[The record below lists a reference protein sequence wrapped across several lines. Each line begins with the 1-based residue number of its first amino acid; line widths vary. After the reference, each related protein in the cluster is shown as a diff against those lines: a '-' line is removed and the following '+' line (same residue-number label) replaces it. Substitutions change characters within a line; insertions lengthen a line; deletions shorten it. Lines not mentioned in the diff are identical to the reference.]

1 MQGQAAAPFIPRRGL
16 ARFVPA
22 RRSSTGEPMSCRTIG
37 ALAILL
43 WLASCGG
50 TGAGRERRLTSILEP
65 SFGQRPLRTLAAL
78 PLASDVAEDED
89 PDQIAAGMVEAKF
102 YPALN
107 AATQYTL
114 LPPSEVKRILLEAG
128 LTQNLAHFYKKW
140 ISDHDDVDEAFL
152 RDLAARLHADAIV
165 GGAVDLWHQ
174 DLIDIMDTGA
184 ARTHVGLMLGLFD
197 GVTGKRLWLGADSQ
211 FKDGQRYSG
220 PTEENIAELQRQ
232 VERTNK
238 RTVGGVYAPPDF
250 SEVVDIVV
258 SVLVA
263 HFPQTRN

>member
-1 MQGQAAAPFIPRRGL
+1 
-16 ARFVPA
+16 
-22 RRSSTGEPMSCRTIG
+22 MSCRTIG
-37 ALAILL
+37 LIAVLL
-43 WLASCGG
+43 CQAGCGG
-50 TGAGRERRLTSILEP
+50 TQGGRDHPLESILEP

-78 PLASDVAEDED
+78 PFTSDVAEDED

-107 AATQYTL
+107 AGTHYTL
-114 LPPSEVKRILLEAG
+114 LPPNEVKRVLEEAG
-128 LTQNLAHFYKKW
+128 LTPQLGRFYKKW

-152 RDLAARLHADAIV
+152 RDVAARLHVDAIV

-220 PTEENIAELQRQ
+220 PSEENIAELQRQ
-232 VERTNK
+232 LERTNK
-238 RTVGGVYAPPDF
+238 RTVGGAYAPPDF

-258 SVLVA
+258 GVLVA